1 MGPIF
6 FVLVAMSPVMVM
18 AQGATSRPVGVF
30 PGLDR
35 LSNALDSMDLS
46 DDQKNQ
52 IQTMMDSAK
61 EKILQLRR
69 DGQISQA
76 RQVLQEIR
84 AQLASILTPAELGE
98 LRQKMQ
104 QSAPERTGPAP
115 ALPPAAQQANP
126 TPEKADTEST
136 EAATKLV
143 EVGQMSPDFR
153 LSRMDGS
160 FVTLASLKGRVVVL
174 VFGSYSSPMLRDRAA
189 GLNQLTLGVET
200 KADVYLVYTKEMH
213 PVGGWSSDRNDL
225 DHVSV
230 QEAKTM
236 DEKEAAARRCRA
248 ALRLNMPVLVDDLD
262 DSAATA
268 FGTFPDGAVVINRDG
283 TIVESQQWAEPTA
296 LRRVVDQAAAVKL
309 HPSEPQ

>member
-6 FVLVAMSPVMVM
+6 FVLVAIAPAMVL

-30 PGLDR
+30 PALDR
-35 LSNALDSMDLS
+35 LSSALDSMDLS

-52 IQTMMDSAK
+52 IQTMLDQAK
-61 EKILQLRR
+61 DRILQFRQQ
-69 DGQISQA
+69 GQIGQA

-84 AQLASILTPAELGE
+84 AQLPSILTPAELQE

-104 QSAPERTGPAP
+104 QSAPDQTGP
-115 ALPPAAQQANP
+115 PPPPPPPPPPGGQANQGAQ
-126 TPEKADTEST
+126 KADAGTAEV
-136 EAATKLV
+136 ATKLV
-143 EVGQMSPDFR
+143 EAGQMAPQFR

-160 FVTLASLKGRVVVL
+160 FVTLSSLKGRVVVL
-174 VFGSYSSPMLRDRAA
+174 VFGSYSSPMLRDRVA

-213 PVGGWSSDRNDL
+213 PAGGWDSTRNEL

-230 QEAKTM
+230 QEAQTM
-236 DEKEAAARRCRA
+236 DEKEMAARHCRA
-248 ALRLNMPVLVDDLD
+248 VLRLNMPVLVDDLE
-262 DSAATA
+262 DSATTA

-296 LRRVVDQAAAVKL
+296 LRRIVDQATAVKL
-309 HPSEPQ
+309 HSK